1 MARNNHHSNL
11 KKDSVVIRENNIC
24 IVTERFKTQKGN
36 EVPHWIVNPPN
47 NKLLVGFWEGPEE
60 EFDDKII
67 NSALID
73 LSEKLKKSDKDIEK
87 EIGIDLYYMNHSK
100 QMILKA
106 IKTDA
111 DKISTIWYICNISKI
126 DFVRINKYDK
136 FDQFI
141 RIARHYAGKDK
152 KENISKQEK
161 QRGRDPHY
169 RHDIYSTI
177 RADSIIGVSDDIRE
191 KMNNGE
197 QIEENN
203 PPIKIEIDPVNKEK
217 INIIEE
223 EQPKSKKKR
232 KNIEVEEINENEATS
247 ENASEVPNEEPVME
261 IIEPEVVKTESPE
274 EIASTTKVEEEPVVV
289 IPQKKDEKETS
300 LVQPMIA
307 IRSTNQKASEAFF
320 HIAANLKTFMNNEEE
335 ALTILKLIFGDNTV
349 EGFVIERMWKSKATT
364 SSRKPQEI
372 TYYSDFNISSFR
384 RVVSREINKRGL

>member
-1 MARNNHHSNL
+1 MAKNNHHSNL

-24 IVTERFKTQKGN
+24 LVAERFKNQKGE

-73 LSEKLKKSDKDIEK
+73 LSEKLKKSDKYIER
-87 EIGIDLYYMNHSK
+87 EIGVDLNYMNHSS

-111 DKISTIWYICNISKI
+111 DKIRTIWYICNISKI

-141 RIARHYAGKDK
+141 RIARRYAGNDM
-152 KENISKQEK
+152 KETIAKQEK

-177 RADSIIGVSDDIRE
+177 RADSIVSVSEDIRQ

-197 QIEENN
+197 KIEEDK
-203 PPIKIEIDPVNKEK
+203 PQIKIEIDPLNSEK

-223 EQPKSKKKR
+223 EPKSKKKK
-232 KNIEVEEINENEATS
+232 KNIEASNETIPD
-247 ENASEVPNEEPVME
+247 ASEVLNETQTPIME
-261 IIEPEVVKTESPE
+261 IIEPEVVEPETAVTTEETE
-274 EIASTTKVEEEPVVV
+274 EVVV
-289 IPQKKDEKETS
+289 IHPKKNKKETS
-300 LVQPMIA
+300 LVQPMVA

-335 ALTILKLIFGDNTV
+335 ALTVLKLIFGDNTV
-349 EGFVIERMWKSKATT
+349 EGLVIERMWKAKSTT